1 MYKDGHKFPYEWT
14 KKDTHFTKDK
24 GKVMS
29 CFCCGGGSSFGYK
42 LAGYDVIACNEID
55 SRVMKMY
62 LKNHD
67 VKYSFNC
74 DIRDLVANINM
85 GGQAMKDELHN
96 LDILDASFP
105 CSVFSIA
112 GDREKAWGKE
122 KVFREGQKA
131 QRLDDLAFYSI
142 ALAKELQPKVV
153 VFENVQGLLQGEAIE
168 YVKEIYK
175 QMDDAGYILQHWLL
189 NARNMGVPQNRPRVF
204 FLGLR
209 KDLSEPL
216 MVQKDLFERVPY
228 INMEFKEDDIP
239 LGEFA
244 DYDGRQVP
252 SGVMKYW
259 EHRTEKDNSIGDIVM
274 RLDNR
279 LSMFNNMMLRQNK
292 VCNTISAMEDRL
304 LYFDYPRYMSVHDT
318 ILASTFPLDYDFD
331 GMKPWFACG
340 MCVPPVMMANVAA
353 RIWDYWLSKINS
365 KESKQYMSA
374 S

>member
-1 MYKDGHKFPYEWT
+1 
-14 KKDTHFTKDK
+14 
-24 GKVMS
+24 
-29 CFCCGGGSSFGYK
+29 
-42 LAGYDVIACNEID
+42 
-55 SRVMKMY
+55 
-62 LKNHD
+62 
-67 VKYSFNC
+67 
-74 DIRDLVANINM
+74 
-85 GGQAMKDELHN
+85 MKDELHN

-105 CSVFSIA
+105 CSTFSIA

-175 QMDDAGYILQHWLL
+175 QMDDAGYVLQHWLL

-209 KDLSEPL
+209 KDLCEPF
-216 MVQKDLFERVPY
+216 MVQKDLFEQVPF
-228 INMEFKEDDIP
+228 INMEFDEKDIM

-244 DYDGRQVP
+244 DFEGRQVP
-252 SGVMKYW
+252 QGVLKYW
-259 EHRTEKDNSIGDIVM
+259 KQRTEKDNSIGDVVKRI
-274 RLDNR
+274 DGR
-279 LSMFNNMMLRQNK
+279 LSMFNNMLLRKDK

-304 LYFDYPRYMSVHDT
+304 LYYDYPRYMSAHDT
-318 ILASTFPLDYDFD
+318 ILASSFPLDYDFD

-340 MCVPPVMMANVAA
+340 MCVPPVMMANVAT
-353 RIWDYWLSKINS
+353 RIWDYWLSKINC
-365 KESKQYMSA
+365 A
-374 S
+374 

>member
-1 MYKDGHKFPYEWT
+1 
-14 KKDTHFTKDK
+14 
-24 GKVMS
+24 
-29 CFCCGGGSSFGYK
+29 
-42 LAGYDVIACNEID
+42 
-55 SRVMKMY
+55 
-62 LKNHD
+62 
-67 VKYSFNC
+67 
-74 DIRDLVANINM
+74 
-85 GGQAMKDELHN
+85 MKDELHN

-105 CSVFSIA
+105 CSTFSIA

-175 QMDDAGYILQHWLL
+175 QMDDAGYVLQHWLL

-209 KDLSEPL
+209 KDLCDPF
-216 MVQKDLFERVPY
+216 MVQKDLFEQVPF
-228 INMEFKEDDIP
+228 INMEFDEKDIV

-244 DYDGRQVP
+244 DFEGRQVP
-252 SGVMKYW
+252 QGVLKYW
-259 EHRTEKDNSIGDIVM
+259 EQRTEKDNSIGDVVK
-274 RLDNR
+274 RLDGR
-279 LSMFNNMMLRQNK
+279 LSMFNNMLLRKNK

-304 LYFDYPRYMSVHDT
+304 IYYDYPRYMSAHDT
-318 ILASTFPLDYDFD
+318 ILASSFPLDYDFD

-340 MCVPPVMMANVAA
+340 MCVPPVMMANVAT
-353 RIWDYWLSKINS
+353 RIWDYWLSKINC
-365 KESKQYMSA
+365 A
-374 S
+374 

>member
-1 MYKDGHKFPYEWT
+1 
-14 KKDTHFTKDK
+14 
-24 GKVMS
+24 
-29 CFCCGGGSSFGYK
+29 
-42 LAGYDVIACNEID
+42 
-55 SRVMKMY
+55 
-62 LKNHD
+62 
-67 VKYSFNC
+67 
-74 DIRDLVANINM
+74 
-85 GGQAMKDELHN
+85 MKDELHN

-105 CSVFSIA
+105 CSTFSIA

-175 QMDDAGYILQHWLL
+175 QMDDAGYVLQHWLL

-209 KDLSEPL
+209 KDLCEPF
-216 MVQKDLFERVPY
+216 MVQKDLFEQVPF
-228 INMEFKEDDIP
+228 INMEFDEKDIM

-244 DYDGRQVP
+244 DFEGRQVP
-252 SGVMKYW
+252 QGVLKYW
-259 EHRTEKDNSIGDIVM
+259 EQRTEKDNSIGDVVKRI
-274 RLDNR
+274 DGR
-279 LSMFNNMMLRQNK
+279 LSMFNNILLRKDK

-304 LYFDYPRYMSVHDT
+304 LYYDYPRYMSAHDT
-318 ILASTFPLDYDFD
+318 ILASSFPLDYDFD

-340 MCVPPVMMANVAA
+340 MCVPPVMMANVAT
-353 RIWDYWLSKINS
+353 RIWNYWLSKINC
-365 KESKQYMSA
+365 A
-374 S
+374 

>member
-1 MYKDGHKFPYEWT
+1 
-14 KKDTHFTKDK
+14 
-24 GKVMS
+24 
-29 CFCCGGGSSFGYK
+29 
-42 LAGYDVIACNEID
+42 
-55 SRVMKMY
+55 
-62 LKNHD
+62 
-67 VKYSFNC
+67 
-74 DIRDLVANINM
+74 
-85 GGQAMKDELHN
+85 MKDELHN

-105 CSVFSIA
+105 CSTFSIA

-175 QMDDAGYILQHWLL
+175 QMDDAGYVLQHWLL

-209 KDLSEPL
+209 KDLCDPF
-216 MVQKDLFERVPY
+216 MVQKDLFEQVPF
-228 INMEFKEDDIP
+228 INMEFDEKDIV

-244 DYDGRQVP
+244 DFEGRQVP
-252 SGVMKYW
+252 QGVLKYW
-259 EHRTEKDNSIGDIVM
+259 EQRTEKDNSIGDVVK
-274 RLDNR
+274 RLDDR
-279 LSMFNNMMLRQNK
+279 LSMFNNMLLRKNK

-304 LYFDYPRYMSVHDT
+304 IYYDYPRYMSAHDT
-318 ILASTFPLDYDFD
+318 MLASSFPLDYDFD

-340 MCVPPVMMANVAA
+340 MCVPPVMMANVAT
-353 RIWDYWLSKINS
+353 RIWNYWLSKINC
-365 KESKQYMSA
+365 A
-374 S
+374 

>member
-1 MYKDGHKFPYEWT
+1 MYKNEHKFPYRWT
-14 KKDTHFTKDK
+14 KKDANFTKDK

-29 CFCCGGGSSFGYK
+29 CFCCGGGSSFGYL
-42 LAGYDVIACNEID
+42 LAGYDVVACNEID
-55 SRVMKMY
+55 PKVMKMY

-74 DIRDLVANINM
+74 DIRELIANINM
-85 GGQAMKDELHN
+85 GGYIMKEELHN

-142 ALAKELQPKVV
+142 DLAKELKPKVV
-153 VFENVQGLLQGEAIE
+153 VFENVQGLLQGEAVE

-204 FLGLR
+204 FIGLR
-209 KDLSEPL
+209 KDLCEPF
-216 MVQKDLFERVPY
+216 MVQKDLFERVPK
-228 INMEFKEDDIP
+228 IDMDFNEKEIVLDEFS
-239 LGEFA
+239 
-244 DYDGRQVP
+244 DYSGRQIP
-252 SGVMKYW
+252 KGVMKYW
-259 EHRTEKDNSIGDIVM
+259 VHRNEKDNSIGDIVKRM
-274 RLDNR
+274 DNR
-279 LSMFNNMMLRQNK
+279 LSMFNNMFLKKNK

-304 LYFDYPRYMSVHDT
+304 LYFDNPSYISAHDT
-318 ILASTFPLDYDFD
+318 ILASTFPMDYDFN

-340 MCVPPVMMANVAA
+340 MCVPPVMMANVAT
-353 RIWDYWLSKINS
+353 RIWDCWLSKIK
-365 KESKQYMSA
+365 KEECA
-374 S
+374 

>member
-1 MYKDGHKFPYEWT
+1 MDGNHKFPYKWT
-14 KKDTHFTKDK
+14 KKDTKFKKDK

-55 SRVMKMY
+55 PRVMSMY

-74 DIRDLVANINM
+74 DIRDLVENINL
-85 GGQAMKDELHN
+85 GGQDMKEELHD

-105 CSVFSIA
+105 CSVFSLA

-153 VFENVQGLLQGEAIE
+153 VFENVQGILLGNAIE

-175 QMDDAGYILQHWLL
+175 KMNEAGYILQHWLL

-204 FLGLR
+204 FIGLR
-209 KDLSEPL
+209 KDLSEPF
-216 MVQKDLFERVPY
+216 MVQKDFFSRVPY
-228 INMEFKEDDIP
+228 INMEFNEREIP
-239 LGEFA
+239 LCEYA
-244 DYDGRQVP
+244 DYKGRQIP
-252 SGVMKYW
+252 KGVMKYW
-259 EHRTEKDNSIGDIVM
+259 EHKTEKDATIGDVVK
-274 RLDNR
+274 REENR
-279 LSMFNNMMLRQNK
+279 LSMFNNVMLRKDK
-292 VCNTISAMEDRL
+292 VCNTISAIEDRL
-304 LYFDYPRYMSVHDT
+304 LYYDYPRYMSVHDT
-318 ILASTFPLDYDFD
+318 LLASSFPLDYDFD

-340 MCVPPVMMANVAA
+340 MCVPPVMMANVAS
-353 RIWDYWLSKINS
+353 RIWDCWLSKIGKGGSNDN
-365 KESKQYMSA
+365 
-374 S
+374 